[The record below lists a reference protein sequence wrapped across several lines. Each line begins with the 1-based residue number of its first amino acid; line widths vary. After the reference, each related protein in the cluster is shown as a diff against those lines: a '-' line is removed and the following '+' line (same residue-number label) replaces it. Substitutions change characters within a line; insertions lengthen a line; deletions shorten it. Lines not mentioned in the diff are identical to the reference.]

1 MYELA
6 DWGRPAPADWTE
18 PRERLDLRLPPS
30 LVRVLRARAR
40 SENVNVSVVV
50 ERMLR
55 EAMHLVPANRDY
67 LD

>member
-6 DWGRPAPADWTE
+6 DWGRPAPAEWTE

-40 SENVNVSVVV
+40 SDSVNVSVVV

-55 EAMHLVPANRDY
+55 EAMHLVPGRGY